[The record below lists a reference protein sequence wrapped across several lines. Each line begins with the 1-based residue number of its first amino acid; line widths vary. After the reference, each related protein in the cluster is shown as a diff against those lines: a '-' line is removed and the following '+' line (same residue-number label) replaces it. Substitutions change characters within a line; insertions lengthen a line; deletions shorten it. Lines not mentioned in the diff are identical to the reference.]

1 MPEAELSQAVDIW
14 HWQVVCHGRLFGLR
28 VSGERLQ
35 FTIFMAMVPAHRS
48 RSPAAANQRRPQPQ
62 AARQAERPHPRFGS
76 LAKEYY
82 DILEH
87 LPGDALPTV
96 PPRATHVYDIVKRT
110 GGVYITVNL
119 KKKLFSVRHPQYE
132 PMTYD
137 VSMRQVGGTNYSW
150 LLAKSVSLA
159 WAKLLIAEGPNVM
172 LTRVREV
179 LDGVIDELK
188 G

>member
-35 FTIFMAMVPAHRS
+35 FTIVMALVNVHRS
-48 RSPAAANQRRPQPQ
+48 RSPAAANERRPRPQ
-62 AARQAERPHPRFGS
+62 AARQADRHHPRFGS

-96 PPRATHVYDIVKRT
+96 PPRAPYVYDIVKRA

-119 KKKLFSVRHPQYE
+119 KKKLFSVRHPKYE

-159 WAKLLIAEGPNVM
+159 WAKLLVAEGPNVM